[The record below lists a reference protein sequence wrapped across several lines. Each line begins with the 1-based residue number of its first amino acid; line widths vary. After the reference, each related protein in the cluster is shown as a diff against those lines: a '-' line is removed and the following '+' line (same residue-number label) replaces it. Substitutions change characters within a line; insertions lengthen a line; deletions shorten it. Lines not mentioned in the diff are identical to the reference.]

1 MTETYAG
8 NRLVHDADA
17 HLSEHDGFYEPYAD
31 PAIRPRLAALDG
43 GSGGRDVSRAVERIR
58 LAHRSENRMAA
69 LAGNPGEVLMYKD
82 LAALGAF
89 DPQDRVEVLDRLG
102 FRSQLMFTTTYLG
115 VLTDLDRGDD
125 LELSIGAGEPTT
137 ER

>member
-89 DPQDRVEVLDRLG
+89 DPQDRVEGARSAGVPQPIDVHHDLPRGAHGPRPRRRSRTVDR
-102 FRSQLMFTTTYLG
+102 
-115 VLTDLDRGDD
+115 RGT
-125 LELSIGAGEPTT
+125 ITT